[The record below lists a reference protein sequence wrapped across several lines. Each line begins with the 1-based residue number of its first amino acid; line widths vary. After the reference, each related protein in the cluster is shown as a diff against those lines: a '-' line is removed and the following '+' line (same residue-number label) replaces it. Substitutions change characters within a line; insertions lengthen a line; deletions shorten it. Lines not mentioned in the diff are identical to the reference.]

1 VTTARSSP
9 LILAKVLEAFG
20 LRGARVV
27 SVSLD
32 FEDIERL
39 NVEVAVRGRRP
50 IGILIGE
57 DADTS
62 ARPVG

>member
-1 VTTARSSP
+1 MTARSSP

-27 SVSLD
+27 SVPLG

-50 IGILIGE
+50 IRNLIEE
-57 DADTS
+57 DADTPG
-62 ARPVG
+62 RPVE

>member
-1 VTTARSSP
+1 VRTARSSP

-20 LRGARVV
+20 VRGARLV
-27 SVSLD
+27 SVSLG

-50 IGILIGE
+50 IRNLIGE

-62 ARPVG
+62 GRPVE